1 MKDGGRCTAQMK
13 WLRQFGYMNDNWYN
27 YCVWLVRHGMPAFG
41 TLYYMLSK
49 TWGINHTTEVLGTLA
64 ALETFLGVCLGIS
77 STNYKEANTN
87 DTGV

>member
-49 TWGINHTTEVLGTLA
+49 TWGINHTAEVLGTLA